1 MFGSYQLESHHRS
14 GFVKTLLLEEE
25 RRKSQAL
32 LLNILPETVAER
44 LKSGEEPI
52 ADSFDETT
60 ILFADIERFTELSER
75 MSPEDTVVLLNQL
88 FCQFDELAKKYD
100 LEKIKTVGDAYV
112 VAAGM
117 PVPRAGHANAM
128 ADMALDMQD
137 GMARFSKEMGFSLR
151 LRIGIHLGPVV
162 AGVIGKTK
170 FAYDLWGDTVNTAS
184 RMESHGVAGE
194 IQTTE
199 KYQECLR
206 DEYLFDER
214 GTIEVKGKGPMR
226 TYFLRGRRPEV

>member
-1 MFGSYQLESHHRS
+1 MRFKNATFCTTLGFVAYVVTVTYVVGWSKSEIYLQVFILFLVNALAMFGSYQLESHHRS

-117 PVPRAGHANAM
+117 QHRHGWISSILAGPPIGCRQAQNM
-128 ADMALDMQD
+128 A
-137 GMARFSKEMGFSLR
+137 
-151 LRIGIHLGPVV
+151 P
-162 AGVIGKTK
+162 
-170 FAYDLWGDTVNTAS
+170 
-184 RMESHGVAGE
+184 
-194 IQTTE
+194 
-199 KYQECLR
+199 
-206 DEYLFDER
+206 
-214 GTIEVKGKGPMR
+214 
-226 TYFLRGRRPEV
+226 